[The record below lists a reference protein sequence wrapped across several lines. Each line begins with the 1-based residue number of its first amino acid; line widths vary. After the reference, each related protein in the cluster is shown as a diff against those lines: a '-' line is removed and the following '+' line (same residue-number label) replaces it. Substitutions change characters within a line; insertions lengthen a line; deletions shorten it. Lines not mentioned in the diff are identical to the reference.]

1 MERRTKVNKGIEEA
15 LLIHRAGINQTTFRI
30 LITGPEDVIPVL
42 ARHMKKC
49 IFDKH
54 KVTNLKI
61 HHAVS
66 LNEEIASKL
75 RSDGLHAVVLCTDA
89 SKLMMKSN
97 IQETLKYL
105 DFDIISTSMFIVNL
119 IHPVAAIFPTV
130 AEAVKKLSVAYTI
143 HVFNILFEDEES
155 VKFGLDRVST
165 AVLLGAKFIHG
176 YEPQSL

>member
-1 MERRTKVNKGIEEA
+1 
-15 LLIHRAGINQTTFRI
+15 
-30 LITGPEDVIPVL
+30 
-42 ARHMKKC
+42 MKKC

-130 AEAVKKLSVAYTI
+130 AEAVKKLSVAYNI
-143 HVFNILFEDEES
+143 HVFNILFEVNELENMIFKNNS
-155 VKFGLDRVST
+155 SIISCLILFFLHSCFTG
-165 AVLLGAKFIHG
+165 
-176 YEPQSL
+176 